1 MQIGFQPSS
10 SPFRG
15 SSVFR
20 LCMRCTAHAV
30 KSLEKFLLMTLLVLA
45 FFLYKVMYY
54 TCNDSKT
61 TSYVLFSGIL
71 LDVRCTA
78 ENVAHQN

>member
-45 FFLYKVMYY
+45 LFYTKLYITPEMTLKQKVMY
-54 TCNDSKT
+54 CFP
-61 TSYVLFSGIL
+61 VF
-71 LDVRCTA
+71 CWM
-78 ENVAHQN
+78 